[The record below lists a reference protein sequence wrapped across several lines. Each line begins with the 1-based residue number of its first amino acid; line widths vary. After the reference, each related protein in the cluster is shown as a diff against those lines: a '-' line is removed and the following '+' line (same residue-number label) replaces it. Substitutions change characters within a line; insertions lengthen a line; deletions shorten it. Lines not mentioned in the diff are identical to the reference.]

1 MNKLD
6 KFDNAANTRQ
16 AILDYCNQRE
26 FCKVLEVSA
35 YLQIKNELISDAMK
49 KMVHAG
55 ELSRT
60 GHGRDTLFVAEVTHT
75 TPGNEKRATM
85 LARRAEGRK
94 ATLSKKEAQIKRA
107 SYTKGILVNICS
119 DVHPTRYPNQ
129 GGQGSL
135 RAGVTIRAI
144 EL

>member
-6 KFDNAANTRQ
+6 KFEKAANTRQ
-16 AILDYCNQRE
+16 AILDYANQRE

-35 YLQIKNELISDAMK
+35 SLGIKNELISDAMK
-49 KMVHAG
+49 KMVAAG

-85 LARRAEGRK
+85 LARRAESRK
-94 ATLSKKEAQIKRA
+94 VTISKKEAQIKRA
-107 SYTKGILVNICS
+107 SYSKGILVNICS
-119 DVHPTRYPNQ
+119 DSHPTPYPNQ
-129 GGQGSL
+129 GGQGAIRS
-135 RAGVTIRAI
+135 GVTIQAI
-144 EL
+144 DL